1 MCPKSY
7 RLVLHGDTNTPKQ
20 QYTLHPAPPNLP
32 QDVQMKCEVEEFS
45 CAHHDDEQG
54 GLSAPRA
61 MYIRASLPQ
70 FCSMTAN
77 KNGVTR
83 NDVLCVVPG
92 ERKRNEKFSFVP
104 NLEAYDDADAEDL
117 ALAKKLPSNG
127 KVAVKNLYADNIGVD
142 DFRVVL
148 GYEGAEFD
156 QSLQGKY
163 IKIGNYDLA
172 KIQRVLPNIPSGF
185 AKSYTEGKA
194 WTMTQGYGGAYVFY
208 EPANV
213 ATPYSWSSL
222 NVGGVFR
229 FTGTDAS
236 GRAVDNE
243 PRHILAME
251 SLLVNGNVTSAF
263 RVEPPYENDWG
274 ESAAGQAGED
284 PVSYEVTVY
293 PRDALLLE
301 QSLPSET
308 WNLNPFTQAY
318 QIYDD
323 KPHILE
329 YDSLIEYKMGNT
341 SNVQSTIVPSPYGKD
356 ITISLSEQ
364 DGSDFPLGFLLT
376 EWSLILKL
384 TPVEDDEERMKY

>member
-127 KVAVKNLYADNIGVD
+127 KVAVKNWYADNIGVD

-185 AKSYTEGKA
+185 AKSYTEGAA
-194 WTMTQGYGGAYVFY
+194 WTMTQGYAGGYVFY
-208 EPANV
+208 VPDHII
-213 ATPYSWSSL
+213 ATQDQYIWTRL

-229 FTGTDAS
+229 FTGTDA
-236 GRAVDNE
+236 DNE
-243 PRHILAME
+243 PRHILGME
-251 SLLVNGNVTSAF
+251 QLLVNGNVTRAF
-263 RVEPPYENDWG
+263 RVEPPYENDLG
-274 ESAAGQAGED
+274 DYANPLA
-284 PVSYEVTVY
+284 YEVTVY

-308 WNLNPFTQAY
+308 WNSNPFTQAY